1 MVRVTFRTRWKPR
14 ADRCICFIAACRR
27 PCADSSTLQKFQTS
41 TGPISELVIIPAD
54 SSLFRCICL
63 DASDLP
69 WICAEVSASE
79 DCTSFSY
86 STLGTSTKRSIRS
99 SSGPLIRFLYLEI
112 ELGLHV
118 HSRSGSL

>member
-14 ADRCICFIAACRR
+14 ADRCICFIAA
-27 PCADSSTLQKFQTS
+27 
-41 TGPISELVIIPAD
+41 ELVIIPAD